1 MAKTFEQNER
11 GTTTMMYLHDVWVNW
26 FEGEESGLNVCPFHE
41 WRKTDPVEL
50 LDQVPVLKINPLLY
64 EYVENSLS
72 ELPDNLLKD
81 IHHQAYI
88 RKNHERVHLENCAI
102 FTDSK
107 RIIVMDTI
115 GYTIPIRKSRL
126 VPRQEQQVIEMVAN
140 VKELNYNLGNK
151 ESSTFLDNMSKSKKQ
166 EEALVGLTRKERQL
180 KQILLLALD
189 QILLGENV
197 LELRYWFTEWYP
209 EKYHEAKNLS
219 FNDAGE
225 KFYNTIANGWSE
237 KHERLCEKMIRGQKY
252 LEQLWE
258 VEMGERPFMK

>member
-1 MAKTFEQNER
+1 
-11 GTTTMMYLHDVWVNW
+11 MMYLHDVWVNW